1 MSLYVKVTRVE
12 KRILEEIA
20 RNDPLWPSELTRRL
34 GKPRWTRGVK
44 EKVFS
49 PEGVEKALRRLQ
61 KKSLLEVV
69 RTKKLPSGVE
79 QVWYDLTLRG
89 LVESLTFVDIWDHI
103 DEIAKH
109 KADKLPL
116 VLGKW
121 DYFAEKG
128 AKEQL
133 IAALCWAV
141 DDPLVGFYAGLW
153 NQLPDCKQTLGDR
166 LTERVLF
173 FNMDITSGW
182 SLDYQVPYSRKSII
196 WRSII
201 LSAKEWVMILMGD
214 PDLKEYFSKNL
225 ERFTER
231 FKRYLEDIKLL
242 KMIVA
247 EAGEIREQ

>member
-1 MSLYVKVTRVE
+1 MSLYVKVTKVE

-20 RNDPLWPSELTRRL
+20 RNDPLWLSELVR
-34 GKPRWTRGVK
+34 KVKKQRWTRGIE

-61 KKSLLEVV
+61 KKNLLEVV

-79 QVWYDLTLRG
+79 QAWYDLTLCG
-89 LVESLTFVDIWDHI
+89 LVEVLTYEDMWDHI
-103 DEIAKH
+103 DDIAKH

-116 VLGKW
+116 VFGKW
-121 DYFAEKG
+121 DYFAKKG

-141 DDPLVGFYAGLW
+141 DDPLVGFYVGVW
-153 NQLPDCKQTLGDR
+153 NQLPNYKQTLRDR

-173 FNMDITSGW
+173 FSMDETSGW
-182 SLDYQVPYSRKSII
+182 SLDYQIPYSMKSII
-196 WRSII
+196 
-201 LSAKEWVMILMGD
+201 LGAKEWVAILTGD
-214 PDLKEYFSKNL
+214 PDLKEYMNRNL

-231 FKRYLEDIKLL
+231 FERYLEDIKLL
-242 KMIVA
+242 KMLVA
-247 EAGEIREQ
+247 EADRCKYGKV

>member
-1 MSLYVKVTRVE
+1 MSLYVKVTKVE

-20 RNDPLWPSELTRRL
+20 RNDPLWLSELIR
-34 GKPRWTRGVK
+34 KVQKQRWNRGVK

-61 KKSLLEVV
+61 KKNLLEVV

-79 QVWYDLTLRG
+79 QAWYDLTLRG
-89 LVESLTFVDIWDHI
+89 LVEALTYVDMWDHI
-103 DEIAKH
+103 DDIAKH

-116 VLGKW
+116 VFGKW
-121 DYFAEKG
+121 DYFAKKG

-141 DDPLVGFYAGLW
+141 DDPLVGFYVGVW
-153 NQLPDCKQTLGDR
+153 NQLPDYKQALGDR

-173 FNMDITSGW
+173 FSMDITSGW
-182 SLDYQVPYSRKSII
+182 SLDYQIPYSRKSVIFGAI
-196 WRSII
+196 
-201 LSAKEWVMILMGD
+201 EWVRILMGD
-214 PDLKEYFSKNL
+214 PDLKEYMNRNL

-231 FKRYLEDIKLL
+231 FERYLEDIKLL
-242 KMIVA
+242 KMLVA
-247 EAGEIREQ
+247 EADTER